1 LEGCVRELWTYYC
14 DDVRY
19 QRKDKPEAWS
29 KVGEVEGKMF
39 MSYPFFEFIPGTQ
52 GKREPVR
59 YGDFVIDIDTG
70 DLACEAAIQIIEWF
84 YRVHGVESDQFR
96 IYLSGKKGRPPGA
109 SGICFRY

>member
-1 LEGCVRELWTYYC
+1 VRELWTYYC

-52 GKREPVR
+52 GKKEPVR
-59 YGDFVIDIDTG
+59 YGDFVIDIT
-70 DLACEAAIQIIEWF
+70 LKFYLKIQIL
-84 YRVHGVESDQFR
+84 YRCFEEMRNQFR
-96 IYLSGKKGRPPGA
+96 RDRNQEVFQVSLFL
-109 SGICFRY
+109 CQ